1 MKFSNLAHHAM
12 AAAACMTACASVCAQ
27 SNVTIGG
34 IVDINLARG
43 SGSLANKTLVGS
55 SGIGASQLRFTGIED
70 LGGNLR
76 AGFWLDSM
84 LQPDSGAGTPTNTNN
99 QASGGAPALAGS
111 QGLTFNRR
119 STLSL
124 GGNFGEL
131 RLGRDYTPSYWNL
144 PVYDP
149 FGNLGVGSTQT
160 LNGAITGVTGVRA
173 SNAVA
178 YSYGHAFNA
187 FATGQSVQGLNFAA
201 MAYAGENASNA
212 ADAGS
217 GNGFSTRV
225 GWTAPAWSVAA
236 ATGRTRNVAGDLR
249 QTNIGGA
256 YDFGVV
262 RVMAHLTR
270 DKNAAVAAK
279 GYLLGLTAPMG
290 IHQLRVAVSGYET
303 DAPGQPKASKFA
315 VGYVHNLS
323 KRTALYAT
331 GAVIDNEG
339 GAAFGLNQALTAPN
353 ARSRGFDVG
362 VRHIF

>member
-1 MKFSNLAHHAM
+1 MKLSHFALAT
-12 AAAACMTACASVCAQ
+12 AACIAAGNACAQ

-34 IVDINLARG
+34 IVDINLAHG
-43 SGSLANKTLVGS
+43 SGSIANKSFVGS
-55 SGIGASQLRFTGIED
+55 SGIGASQLRFTGVED
-70 LGGNLR
+70 LGGQLR

-99 QASGGAPALAGS
+99 QASGGAAALAGS

-124 GGNFGEL
+124 GGPLGEL

-149 FGNLGVGSTQT
+149 FGNLGVGSTHT
-160 LNGAITGVTGVRA
+160 LNGAITGATGVRA
-173 SNAVA
+173 SNAIA
-178 YSYGHAFNA
+178 YYYGHAFNA
-187 FATGQSVQGLNFAA
+187 FATGQSLQGLNVGA

-217 GNGFSTRV
+217 GNGASVRV

-249 QTNIGGA
+249 QTNLGGA

-262 RVMAHLTR
+262 RVMGHLVR
-270 DKNAAVAAK
+270 DRNGAVTAK
-279 GYLLGLTAPMG
+279 GYLLGLTAAVG
-290 IHQLRVAVSGYET
+290 IHQWRASVSAYET
-303 DAPGQPKASKFA
+303 DAPGRPKATKLA

-323 KRTALYAT
+323 KRTAVYAT

-339 GAAFGLNQALTAPN
+339 GAAFGLNQAVTAPN
-353 ARSRGFDVG
+353 ARSRGFDLG
-362 VRHIF
+362 VRHSF